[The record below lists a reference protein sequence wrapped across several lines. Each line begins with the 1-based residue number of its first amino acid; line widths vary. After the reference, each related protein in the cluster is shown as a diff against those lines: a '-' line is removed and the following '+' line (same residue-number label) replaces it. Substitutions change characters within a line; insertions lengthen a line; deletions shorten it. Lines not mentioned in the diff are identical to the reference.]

1 MNRPL
6 LRAVFAGTLV
16 LIAAKGYCRTQVNVS
31 SAQRPEVYQPV
42 ADPAAVVTLEHA
54 RFTVLTPQ
62 LIRMEWA
69 ADSKFEDHASFA
81 FLNRRLPVPPFHWHV
96 AGHGTR
102 RVLTIDTS
110 SLHLTYRAGHNGD
123 RFTTSDLSID
133 LKATA
138 EKNTWHPG

>member
-81 FLNRRLPVPPFHWHV
+81 FLNRRLPVPPVPLACRRTRNTTRSYLVCFRAK
-96 AGHGTR
+96 AG
-102 RVLTIDTS
+102 
-110 SLHLTYRAGHNGD
+110 A
-123 RFTTSDLSID
+123 
-133 LKATA
+133 
-138 EKNTWHPG
+138 